1 MRLDLKTLPASGLTV
16 RDIGMVSENCAS
28 AWPNMCSLREHPG
41 QHRSEG
47 FPDRLR
53 GCQPDIV
60 RVYRSVRVAIC
71 TRSVLVHLIHRYY
84 VLNLLT
90 DKAKDYQDVQAG
102 TPVSFAPD
110 AEDEEEAEFSGMA
123 SGPAVGI
130 DDELSLEI
138 METTAT
144 PDVLK
149 LWPWVNQVR
158 NKCLYA
164 RIQNYERLAG
174 RHRSPYLRNYRSR

>member
-1 MRLDLKTLPASGLTV
+1 MH
-16 RDIGMVSENCAS
+16 
-28 AWPNMCSLREHPG
+28 LR
-41 QHRSEG
+41 
-47 FPDRLR
+47 
-53 GCQPDIV
+53 
-60 RVYRSVRVAIC
+60 
-71 TRSVLVHLIHRYY
+71 HRYY
-84 VLNLLT
+84 VLKLFT
-90 DKAKDYQDVQAG
+90 DKARDYQDVQAG

-158 NKCLYA
+158 FCVLICV
-164 RIQNYERLAG
+164 RM
-174 RHRSPYLRNYRSR
+174 